1 LTAIDEESLLVSMSV
16 DIVLAPKRKRAAGEV
31 CDRPLVWPKVDA
43 EHAARLARLARA
55 LSEPVRIQLL
65 DVLRGHAGEVCVCEL
80 IPLFDLGQPTISH
93 HLKVLREA
101 GLVDVHRRGIWAYY
115 HVLPDALEELERW
128 LSAFGER
135 S

>member
-1 LTAIDEESLLVSMSV
+1 MERLNFMLMSV
-16 DIVLAPKRKRAAGEV
+16 DMVLAPKRKRAAGEV
-31 CDRPLVWPKVDA
+31 CERPLVWPEVDG
-43 EHAARLARLARA
+43 EQAARLARLARA
-55 LSEPVRIQLL
+55 LSDPVRVQLL

-101 GLVDVHRRGIWAYY
+101 GLVDVRRRGIWAYY
-115 HVLPDALEELERW
+115 HVLPGSLDELDDW
-128 LSAFGER
+128 LSGFRDR